1 MGSYIPH
8 FCVVFLLG
16 LVSSPTQG
24 ARILCLSHQFG
35 SHMQILHY
43 ITEGLIE
50 RGHEVY
56 TLYSDQMKVP
66 KGLTEK
72 GFKVC

>member
-1 MGSYIPH
+1 MGSYFPH
-8 FCVVFLLG
+8 LCVAFLLAMT
-16 LVSSPTQG
+16 SSPTQG

-43 ITEGLIE
+43 ITEELIE

-56 TLYSDQMKVP
+56 TLYSDQLKVP
-66 KGLTEK
+66 KGLREK
-72 GFKVC
+72 GFKVS